1 MVWLKQI
8 IEDGRY
14 AKFKLNLDIIEK
26 SLAEKN
32 TNGTVEASK
41 ALIESVCK
49 TISGDLGLK
58 IDSAWNVP
66 KVVSETLKVTPF
78 VKNMEKDDA
87 DRTKAICGCI
97 LTIASKIA
105 EFRNDYGFM
114 SHGRDIEEAKKCDE
128 VISQLVYF
136 STDII
141 CSFLIEIHTNFSTL
155 KDLKRVDYEKY
166 KEFNEWFDDE
176 NGDVII
182 GALKFS
188 ASQTLYNNDIS
199 AYIDALND
207 YFDKID
213 KIESPQ
219 DDENVTHN

>member
-14 AKFKLNLDIIEK
+14 AKFSLNLEVIEK
-26 SLAEKN
+26 NLAENN
-32 TNGTVEASK
+32 TNGAVEASK

-58 IDSAWNVP
+58 IDDAWDLP
-66 KVVSETLKVTPF
+66 KIVRETLIITPF

-87 DRTKAICGCI
+87 ARTKAICGCI
-97 LTIASKIA
+97 LTITNKIA

-114 SHGRDIEEAKKCDE
+114 SHGRDIEEVKKCDE
-128 VISQLVYF
+128 IISRLVYF

-155 KDLKRVDYEKY
+155 KDLKRVNYEQY
-166 KEFNEWFDDE
+166 KKFNEWFDE
-176 NGDVII
+176 INGEIVIGI
-182 GALKFS
+182 LKFS
-188 ASQTLYNNDIS
+188 ASQTLYNNDIA
-199 AYIDALND
+199 AYIETLND
-207 YFDKID
+207 YFDM
-213 KIESPQ
+213 IEKGEISPT
-219 DDENVTHN
+219 DENA